1 MGHSVATAVSI
12 VRSAMGD
19 TTGGG
24 GEGGGLVVPGQS
36 SNYFDIHVHCSC
48 YSGKSIGQIAT

>member
-1 MGHSVATAVSI
+1 MGHSVATAVST

-24 GEGGGLVVPGQS
+24 GGLAVPVQS
-36 SNYFDIHVHCSC
+36 SNYVDIHVHCSC
-48 YSGKSIGQIAT
+48 YNGKSVGQIGT